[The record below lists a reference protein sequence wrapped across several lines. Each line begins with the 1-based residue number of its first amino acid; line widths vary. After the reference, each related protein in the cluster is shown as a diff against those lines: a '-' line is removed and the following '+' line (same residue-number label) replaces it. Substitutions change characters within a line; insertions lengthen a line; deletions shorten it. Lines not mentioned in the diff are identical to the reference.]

1 MSGSDTARRSVH
13 GQFSAFARGAPLLT
27 ISRQL
32 GHASPAITA
41 KVYAHLHL
49 DSLLDAF
56 RGRDGCRK
64 LRDGLR
70 EPDAEKEAA

>member
-1 MSGSDTARRSVH
+1 M
-13 GQFSAFARGAPLLT
+13 

-41 KVYAHLHL
+41 KVYAHLHS
-49 DSLLDAF
+49 DFQLDAF
-56 RGRDGCRK
+56 ADAMGVEK

-70 EPDAEKEAA
+70 EPDADKETA